1 MAENVVP
8 TIDLSAPDV
17 EVAAQMRKACREV
30 GFFVCVGHGISD
42 EQRAALF
49 ASSAKFFALPRDE
62 KMAVH
67 TSTNR
72 NNRGWTPMV
81 GVLLCTSPQCM
92 PCLRANV
99 LAQLLRAEKAEMVF
113 LV

>member
-1 MAENVVP
+1 MAKDAVP

-67 TSTNR
+67 TSTNC

-81 GVLLCTSPQCM
+81 VVLLRSSPQHM
-92 PCLRANV
+92 LCL
-99 LAQLLRAEKAEMVF
+99 QS
-113 LV
+113 